1 MNIHALD
8 VSSPLGVLQLVSDE
22 KHLLELNWQCAHR
35 QLSTSNHRV
44 AILTAA
50 ADELSQFFSGARRN
64 FSVPLQPHGTG
75 FQLSVWSELQKVGWG
90 ETCTYRE
97 IAERLGRPKGFRA
110 VGGAVGRNPIP
121 IFIPLPSNRGG
132 QRCSHWIFRRS
143 RQQTDT
149 AGLRGALDSSDALC
163 VQIRN

>member
-8 VSSPLGVLQLVSDE
+8 VSSPVGILQLVSNE

-35 QLSTSNHRV
+35 QLSTSNHTV
-44 AILTAA
+44 AILNAA
-50 ADELSQFFSGARRN
+50 AHELSQYFSGARRN

-90 ETCTYRE
+90 ETCTYGE

-110 VGGAVGRNPIP
+110 LGGAVGRNPIP
-121 IFIPLPSNRGG
+121 IFIPCHRIVGAN
-132 QRCSHWIFRRS
+132 
-143 RQQTDT
+143 
-149 AGLRGALDSSDALC
+149 GALTGFSGGLDNK
-163 VQIRN
+163 QILLGYEGR

>member
-8 VSSPLGVLQLVSDE
+8 VSSPVGILQLVSNE
-22 KHLLELNWQCAHR
+22 KHLLELNWQRAHR
-35 QLSTSNHRV
+35 HLSTSNHTV

-97 IAERLGRPKGFRA
+97 IAERLGKPKGFRA

-121 IFIPLPSNRGG
+121 IFIPCHRIVGAN
-132 QRCSHWIFRRS
+132 
-143 RQQTDT
+143 
-149 AGLRGALDSSDALC
+149 GALTGFSGGLDNK
-163 VQIRN
+163 QILLGCEGH

>member
-8 VSSPLGVLQLVSDE
+8 VSSPVGILQLVSNE

-35 QLSTSNHRV
+35 QLSTSNHTV

-75 FQLSVWSELQKVGWG
+75 FQLSVWSELKKVGWG

-97 IAERLGRPKGFRA
+97 IAERLGKPKGFRA

-121 IFIPLPSNRGG
+121 IFIPCHRIVGANRALTGFSGG
-132 QRCSHWIFRRS
+132 
-143 RQQTDT
+143 
-149 AGLRGALDSSDALC
+149 LDNK
-163 VQIRN
+163 QILLGCEGH

>member
-1 MNIHALD
+1 MNIYALD
-8 VSSPLGVLQLVSDE
+8 VSSPVGILQLVSNE
-22 KHLLELNWQCAHR
+22 KHLLELNWPCAHR
-35 QLSTSNHRV
+35 QLSTSNHTV

-97 IAERLGRPKGFRA
+97 IAERLGKPKGFRA

-121 IFIPLPSNRGG
+121 IFIPCHRIVGAN
-132 QRCSHWIFRRS
+132 
-143 RQQTDT
+143 
-149 AGLRGALDSSDALC
+149 GALTGFSGGLDNK
-163 VQIRN
+163 QILLGCEGH

>member
-1 MNIHALD
+1 MNTHALD
-8 VSSPLGVLQLVSDE
+8 VSSPVGILQLVSNE
-22 KHLLELNWQCAHR
+22 KHLLELNWPCAHR
-35 QLSTSNHRV
+35 QLSTSNHTV

-97 IAERLGRPKGFRA
+97 IAERLGKPKGFRA

-121 IFIPLPSNRGG
+121 IFIPCHRIVGAN
-132 QRCSHWIFRRS
+132 
-143 RQQTDT
+143 
-149 AGLRGALDSSDALC
+149 GALTGFSGGLDNK
-163 VQIRN
+163 QILLGCEGH

>member
-8 VSSPLGVLQLVSDE
+8 VSSPVGILQLVSNE

-35 QLSTSNHRV
+35 QLSTSNHTV

-97 IAERLGRPKGFRA
+97 IAERLGKPKGFRA
-110 VGGAVGRNPIP
+110 VGGAVGHNPIP
-121 IFIPLPSNRGG
+121 IFIPCHRIVGAN
-132 QRCSHWIFRRS
+132 
-143 RQQTDT
+143 
-149 AGLRGALDSSDALC
+149 GALTGFSGGLDNK
-163 VQIRN
+163 QILLGCEGH

>member
-8 VSSPLGVLQLVSDE
+8 VSSPVGILQLVSNE
-22 KHLLELNWQCAHR
+22 KHLLELNWPCAHR
-35 QLSTSNHRV
+35 QLSTSNHTV

-97 IAERLGRPKGFRA
+97 IAERLGKPKGFRA

-121 IFIPLPSNRGG
+121 IFIPCHRIVGAN
-132 QRCSHWIFRRS
+132 
-143 RQQTDT
+143 
-149 AGLRGALDSSDALC
+149 GALTGFSGGLDNK
-163 VQIRN
+163 QILLGYEGR

>member
-8 VSSPLGVLQLVSDE
+8 VSSPVGILQLVSNE

-35 QLSTSNHRV
+35 QLSTSNHTV

-97 IAERLGRPKGFRA
+97 IAERLGKPKGFRA

-121 IFIPLPSNRGG
+121 IFIPCHRIVGAN
-132 QRCSHWIFRRS
+132 
-143 RQQTDT
+143 
-149 AGLRGALDSSDALC
+149 GALTGFSGGLDNK
-163 VQIRN
+163 QILLGYEGR

>member
-8 VSSPLGVLQLVSDE
+8 VSSPVGILQLVSNE

-35 QLSTSNHRV
+35 QLSTSNHTI

-97 IAERLGRPKGFRA
+97 IAERLGKPKGFRA

-121 IFIPLPSNRGG
+121 IFIPCHRIVGANRALTGFSGG
-132 QRCSHWIFRRS
+132 
-143 RQQTDT
+143 
-149 AGLRGALDSSDALC
+149 LDNK
-163 VQIRN
+163 QILLGCEGH

>member
-50 ADELSQFFSGARRN
+50 AHELSQFFSGARRN

-90 ETCTYRE
+90 ETFTYRE
-97 IAERLGRPKGFRA
+97 IAERLGKPKGFRA

-121 IFIPLPSNRGG
+121 IFIPCHRIVGAN
-132 QRCSHWIFRRS
+132 
-143 RQQTDT
+143 
-149 AGLRGALDSSDALC
+149 GALTGFSGGLDNK
-163 VQIRN
+163 QILLGCEGH

>member
-1 MNIHALD
+1 MSIHALD
-8 VSSPLGVLQLVSDE
+8 VSSPVGILQLVSNE

-35 QLSTSNHRV
+35 QLSTSNHTV

-97 IAERLGRPKGFRA
+97 IAERLGKPKGFRA

-121 IFIPLPSNRGG
+121 IFIPCHRIVGAN
-132 QRCSHWIFRRS
+132 
-143 RQQTDT
+143 
-149 AGLRGALDSSDALC
+149 GALTGFSGGLDNK
-163 VQIRN
+163 QILLGCEGH

>member
-8 VSSPLGVLQLVSDE
+8 VSSPVGILQLVSNE

-35 QLSTSNHRV
+35 RLSTSNHTV

-97 IAERLGRPKGFRA
+97 IAERLGKPKGFRA
-110 VGGAVGRNPIP
+110 VGGAEGRNPIP
-121 IFIPLPSNRGG
+121 IFIPCHRIVGAN
-132 QRCSHWIFRRS
+132 
-143 RQQTDT
+143 
-149 AGLRGALDSSDALC
+149 GALTGFSGGLDNK
-163 VQIRN
+163 QILLGCEGH

>member
-35 QLSTSNHRV
+35 QLSTSNHTV
-44 AILTAA
+44 AILSAA

-97 IAERLGRPKGFRA
+97 IAEGLGKPKGFRA

-121 IFIPLPSNRGG
+121 IFVPCHRIVGAN
-132 QRCSHWIFRRS
+132 
-143 RQQTDT
+143 
-149 AGLRGALDSSDALC
+149 GALTGFSGGLDNK
-163 VQIRN
+163 QILLGCEGN

>member
-1 MNIHALD
+1 MNIHTLD
-8 VSSPLGVLQLVSDE
+8 VSSPVGIFQLVSNE

-35 QLSTSNHRV
+35 QLSTSNHTV

-97 IAERLGRPKGFRA
+97 IAERLGKPKGFRA

-121 IFIPLPSNRGG
+121 IFIPCHRIVGAN
-132 QRCSHWIFRRS
+132 
-143 RQQTDT
+143 
-149 AGLRGALDSSDALC
+149 GALTGFSGGLDNK
-163 VQIRN
+163 QILLGCEGH

>member
-8 VSSPLGVLQLVSDE
+8 VSSPVGILQLVSNE

-97 IAERLGRPKGFRA
+97 IAERLGKPKGFRA

-121 IFIPLPSNRGG
+121 IFIPCHRIVGAN
-132 QRCSHWIFRRS
+132 
-143 RQQTDT
+143 
-149 AGLRGALDSSDALC
+149 GALTGFSGGLDNK
-163 VQIRN
+163 QILLGYEGH

>member
-1 MNIHALD
+1 MTDAMNIHALD

-35 QLSTSNHRV
+35 QLSTSNHTV
-44 AILTAA
+44 AILSAA

-90 ETCTYRE
+90 ETFTYRE
-97 IAERLGRPKGFRA
+97 IAERLGKPKGFRA
-110 VGGAVGRNPIP
+110 VGGAVGVAVGVAVVVAAAFPA
-121 IFIPLPSNRGG
+121 LLNRGG
-132 QRCSHWIFRRS
+132 HEGDAAF
-143 RQQTDT
+143 
-149 AGLRGALDSSDALC
+149 LDVVKRLL
-163 VQIRN
+163 

>member
-8 VSSPLGVLQLVSDE
+8 VSSPVGILQLVSNE
-22 KHLLELNWQCAHR
+22 KHLLELNWPCAHR
-35 QLSTSNHRV
+35 QLSTSNHTV

-97 IAERLGRPKGFRA
+97 IAERLGKPKGFRA

-121 IFIPLPSNRGG
+121 IFIPCHRIVGAN
-132 QRCSHWIFRRS
+132 
-143 RQQTDT
+143 
-149 AGLRGALDSSDALC
+149 GALTGFSGGLDNK
-163 VQIRN
+163 QILLGCEGH

>member
-1 MNIHALD
+1 MNTHALD
-8 VSSPLGVLQLVSDE
+8 VSSPVGILQLVSNE

-35 QLSTSNHRV
+35 QLSTSNHTV

-97 IAERLGRPKGFRA
+97 IAERLGKPKGFRA

-121 IFIPLPSNRGG
+121 IFIPCHRIVGAN
-132 QRCSHWIFRRS
+132 
-143 RQQTDT
+143 
-149 AGLRGALDSSDALC
+149 GALTGFSGGLDNK
-163 VQIRN
+163 QILLGCEGH

>member
-8 VSSPLGVLQLVSDE
+8 VSSPVGILQLVSNE

-35 QLSTSNHRV
+35 QLSTSNHTV

-50 ADELSQFFSGARRN
+50 ADELSQFFSGAQRN

-97 IAERLGRPKGFRA
+97 IAERLGKPKGFRA

-121 IFIPLPSNRGG
+121 IFIPCHRIVGAN
-132 QRCSHWIFRRS
+132 
-143 RQQTDT
+143 
-149 AGLRGALDSSDALC
+149 GALTGFSGGLDNK
-163 VQIRN
+163 QILLGCEGH

>member
-8 VSSPLGVLQLVSDE
+8 VSSPVGILQLVSNE

-35 QLSTSNHRV
+35 QLSTSNHTV

-97 IAERLGRPKGFRA
+97 IAERLGKPKGFRA

-121 IFIPLPSNRGG
+121 IFIP
-132 QRCSHWIFRRS
+132 WIFRRS

-149 AGLRGALDSSDALC
+149 ARLRRALDSPDALC

>member
-8 VSSPLGVLQLVSDE
+8 VSSPVGILQLVSNE
-22 KHLLELNWQCAHR
+22 KHLLELNWPCAHR
-35 QLSTSNHRV
+35 HLSTSNHTV

-90 ETCTYRE
+90 ETSTYRE
-97 IAERLGRPKGFRA
+97 IAERLGKPKGFRA

-121 IFIPLPSNRGG
+121 IFIPCHRIVGAN
-132 QRCSHWIFRRS
+132 
-143 RQQTDT
+143 
-149 AGLRGALDSSDALC
+149 GALTGFSGGLDNK
-163 VQIRN
+163 QILLGCEGH

>member
-1 MNIHALD
+1 MNTHALD
-8 VSSPLGVLQLVSDE
+8 VSSPVGILQLVSNE

-35 QLSTSNHRV
+35 QLSTSNHTI

-97 IAERLGRPKGFRA
+97 IAERLGKPKGFRA

-121 IFIPLPSNRGG
+121 IFIPCHRIVGAN
-132 QRCSHWIFRRS
+132 
-143 RQQTDT
+143 
-149 AGLRGALDSSDALC
+149 GALTGFSGGLDNK
-163 VQIRN
+163 QILLGCEGH

>member
-35 QLSTSNHRV
+35 QLSTSNQTV
-44 AILTAA
+44 AILSAA

-90 ETCTYRE
+90 EICTYRE

-121 IFIPLPSNRGG
+121 IFIPCHRIVGAN
-132 QRCSHWIFRRS
+132 
-143 RQQTDT
+143 
-149 AGLRGALDSSDALC
+149 GALTGFSGGLDNK
-163 VQIRN
+163 QILLGCEGH

>member
-8 VSSPLGVLQLVSDE
+8 VSSPVGILQLVSNE

-35 QLSTSNHRV
+35 QVSKSNHTV
-44 AILTAA
+44 AILNAA
-50 ADELSQFFSGARRN
+50 ADELSQYFSGARRN

-90 ETCTYRE
+90 ETCTYGE

-110 VGGAVGRNPIP
+110 LGGAVGRNPIP
-121 IFIPLPSNRGG
+121 IFIPCHRIVGAN
-132 QRCSHWIFRRS
+132 
-143 RQQTDT
+143 
-149 AGLRGALDSSDALC
+149 GALTGFSGGLDNK
-163 VQIRN
+163 QILLGYEGR